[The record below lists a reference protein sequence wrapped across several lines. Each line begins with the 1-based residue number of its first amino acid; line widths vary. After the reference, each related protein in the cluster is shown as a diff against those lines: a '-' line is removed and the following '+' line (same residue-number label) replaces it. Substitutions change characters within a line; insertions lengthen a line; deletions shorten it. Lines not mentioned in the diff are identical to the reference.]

1 MRPGRKRPGKL
12 DWLANAGVIVTRFNY
27 AEHPPRQAA
36 GERMRRS
43 GAGHAR
49 ELVHKGRRRSLEN
62 RTSGTRGNV
71 MAADKPSVRE
81 MYRAMVDD
89 PVSVYRH
96 VGRGEFH
103 VHRRVFDCVA
113 TSADPRVV
121 HHVLVANAANYR
133 KTPIARSLLEPILGR
148 GLLTSEGDFWRRQ
161 RRIEA
166 PAFHRKRIEAFAD
179 VMTELAHDMT
189 ESWESAAES
198 GEPLDLQ
205 SEMSRV
211 TMKIIVRAMFSDRLD
226 EAEAHGVSEAM
237 RALDRHRLRFRDFIG
252 VPEWLPRRRDPAVR
266 AAVGAIDRTVN
277 RIIAERRAQGED
289 RGDLLSMMM
298 LAEDAETGERMT
310 DRQLRDETITIFLA
324 GHETTATALVWTFY
338 ALHRFPEVEARL
350 HAEVDSA
357 LGNAP
362 PRLADLANLSWT
374 RMTVEETM
382 RLYPTVAMLSRQAV
396 AGDEILGV
404 RVPRRTIINL
414 NIWLAHRNPENWP
427 DPERFDPERF
437 DSTRRRE
444 RPKHAYFPFGSGPRI
459 CIGNAFAMMEA
470 QLILAAVARRWRL
483 RVADDREPHA
493 VGNVV
498 LRPRD
503 GLPVTLERR
512 RAA

>member
-1 MRPGRKRPGKL
+1 MADRKPG
-12 DWLANAGVIVTRFNY
+12 
-27 AEHPPRQAA
+27 
-36 GERMRRS
+36 
-43 GAGHAR
+43 
-49 ELVHKGRRRSLEN
+49 
-62 RTSGTRGNV
+62 
-71 MAADKPSVRE
+71 VRE
-81 MYRAMVDD
+81 MYRALVDD

-96 VGRGEFH
+96 VGRGEFRPT
-103 VHRRVFDCVA
+103 RRMFDRVA
-113 TSADPRVV
+113 TTADPRIV

-161 RRIEA
+161 RRIAA

-179 VMTELAHDMT
+179 IMAGLAHDMT
-189 ESWESAAES
+189 ESWEAAAGS

-211 TMKIIVRAMFSDRLD
+211 TMKIIVRAMFSDRID
-226 EAEAHGVSEAM
+226 EAEARGVSDAM
-237 RALDRHRLRFRDFIG
+237 RTLDRHRLRFRDFIG
-252 VPEWLPRRRDPAVR
+252 VPEWIPRRRDPAVR
-266 AAVGAIDRTVN
+266 AAVRTIDRTVN
-277 RIIAERRAQGED
+277 RIVAERRARGGD

-310 DRQLRDETITIFLA
+310 DRQLRDETITMFLA

-338 ALHRFPEVEARL
+338 ALNRFPEAEARL

-357 LGNAP
+357 LGDRP
-362 PRLADLANLSWT
+362 PALADLENLSWT
-374 RMTVEETM
+374 RMTIEETM
-382 RLYPTVAMLSRQAV
+382 RLYPTVAMISRKA
-396 AGDEILGV
+396 AADDEILGV
-404 RVPRRTIINL
+404 RVPRGTIINL
-414 NIWLAHRNPENWP
+414 NIWLAHRDPGHWP

-437 DSTRRRE
+437 DPERRRE

-470 QLILAAVARRWRL
+470 RLILACVARRWRL
-483 RVADDREPHA
+483 RAVGDGEPRA

-498 LRPRD
+498 LRPLG

>member
-1 MRPGRKRPGKL
+1 
-12 DWLANAGVIVTRFNY
+12 
-27 AEHPPRQAA
+27 
-36 GERMRRS
+36 
-43 GAGHAR
+43 
-49 ELVHKGRRRSLEN
+49 
-62 RTSGTRGNV
+62 

-404 RVPRRTIINL
+404 RVPPPDDYQPQYLACAPQPGELARPGTLRPRTFRFHPPARAAEARLFPVRQRPSHLHRQRLRDDGGPADPGRGRPPLAPARRRRPRAPRRGQCRPAPARRPPRHSRTPPRGVITGAGAAVFSPSSRRT
-414 NIWLAHRNPENWP
+414 E
-427 DPERFDPERF
+427 
-437 DSTRRRE
+437 
-444 RPKHAYFPFGSGPRI
+444 KVFGSG
-459 CIGNAFAMMEA
+459 
-470 QLILAAVARRWRL
+470 AVYL
-483 RVADDREPHA
+483 VDDGDRHPGA
-493 VGNVV
+493 
-498 LRPRD
+498 
-503 GLPVTLERR
+503 TL
-512 RAA
+512 